1 MNKLKYSSSFK
12 IYIYIYFTLYKIPT
26 TDIEKKKKERKKAQF
41 YELGS
46 DNKIFDRR
54 I

>member
-1 MNKLKYSSSFK
+1 MSQHESTIIQLLIFK
-12 IYIYIYFTLYKIPT
+12 KNCFTLHKIPT
-26 TDIEKKKKERKKAQF
+26 TDIEKKIKAQF

-46 DNKIFDRR
+46 DNKIFDRS